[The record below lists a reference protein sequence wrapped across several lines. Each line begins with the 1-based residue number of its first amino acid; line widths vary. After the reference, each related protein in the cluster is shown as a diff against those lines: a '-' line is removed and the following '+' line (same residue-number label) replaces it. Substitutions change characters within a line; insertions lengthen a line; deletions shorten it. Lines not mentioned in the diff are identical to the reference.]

1 MSKCLSLRNK
11 IQGRK
16 KNLVFHFLTFFKKK
30 KKQCKE
36 TDYKLIFRNVIFEM
50 TEEHSDEDAQK
61 AAVYNEREVMMMD
74 LG

>member
-1 MSKCLSLRNK
+1 MLSLK
-11 IQGRK
+11 
-16 KNLVFHFLTFFKKK
+16 
-30 KKQCKE
+30 
-36 TDYKLIFRNVIFEM
+36 M